1 MPWSSYA
8 RQPDGRVRLVDDTGG
23 TLDLLPSPS
32 VDAEIARID
41 GAMQPMVPEVVP
53 DGIVTAKSAPMAAN
67 RAQMI
72 TPPAAPVVNV
82 APPAAGNP
90 LVPPAPIVAAP
101 APAPG
106 SPLAPM
112 AAPPAPTGPAPA
124 APAAPPPPAG
134 PSPAGLGAGKIV
146 RGQNWGNV
154 NAEDQ
159 LRGAQANLL
168 IQQANEELKGSPG
181 RFVPGGTFPTGRTE
195 QFAPGP
201 DPLATAEREAAE
213 RKLARVDDALTWVET
228 HRQQDLGDAAQAE
241 AARAAERQRQLD
253 ELNARQQQK
262 LGGVLEQIDTGR
274 RELADAKI
282 DPDRKLKEMST
293 GQRAT
298 TALLMLLGGFGK
310 ALAGEDGDPMAM
322 RVLDESI
329 KMDIDLQREA
339 IDRKRGNLNTLG
351 EIYRLTREQ
360 FGDERMAQDAAYLA
374 GLEIYKAKIQKVH
387 AEADAAMGVETQY
400 DADGRIIASNPYS
413 IKAQRLLAALDVEQ
427 ARLREQLSQAAA
439 GQVSQQF
446 ATVQDR
452 IEGGKAPNREKAAKL
467 LGEAAK
473 AAGSEGQQVTYGDQ
487 KFKLGAFVEPGE
499 GKALRGD
506 LGGIENLKADI
517 ALLEKEL
524 KDHPVDSK
532 TFNKSKVD
540 GLMERISSKG
550 NVVLGQGAK
559 NNDEAARWNA
569 ILGGVMTNGVGAV
582 QDMSR
587 WADDMAKRKLDQ
599 VNAKPAGAGPK
610 INVPQELQ
618 DKASGARPMG
628 GGGGVVGLPRGAA
641 PQQRPSSPVV
651 RSTGAA
657 ASPLD
662 RAGAAVVQLREA
674 KDDKARA
681 KTVTLLRST
690 LRDSLQAGQL
700 GESEYK
706 AALTLADA
714 GDVDGLLGFLGRMRG
729 AVPLAPGAAMRPDD
743 LNRAISNRLLMSQ
756 LDRAGEP
763 ALRAMA
769 TPPAAL
775 TTVVQKTKGK
785 LLPTEKRLW
794 LGPRPPRSRS
804 TGPMTR
810 PCRCLRRRLRRS
822 CARESTGSRKTRPC
836 PCRRRMGPGRRSPA
850 RRP

>member
-1 MPWSSYA
+1 MAWSSYA
-8 RQPDGRVRLVDDTGG
+8 RQPDGKVRLVDDAGG

-41 GAMQPMVPEVVP
+41 ALTPMQPEVVP
-53 DGIVTAKSAPMAAN
+53 DGIVSAGSGPMTAQ

-82 APPAAGNP
+82 SPPAAGNP
-90 LVPPAPIVAAP
+90 LVPPAPVVAAP

-106 SPLAPM
+106 SPLVPM
-112 AAPPAPTGPAPA
+112 APAPPAPTAPTPAPAPA
-124 APAAPPPPAG
+124 APGAPPAG

-146 RGQNWGNV
+146 RGQSWGNV

-168 IQQANEELKGSPG
+168 IQQANEELRGSPG

-213 RKLARVDDALTWVET
+213 KKLARVDDALTWVET

-293 GQRAT
+293 GQQAG
-298 TALLMLLGGFGK
+298 AAIAMLLGGFGK
-310 ALAGEDGDPMAM
+310 ALSGESGDPMAM
-322 RVLDESI
+322 RVLDDAI
-329 KMDIDLQREA
+329 KLDIDLQREA

-374 GLEIYKAKIQKVH
+374 GLEIYKAKIQKLN

-400 DADGRIIASNPYS
+400 DADGKIIASNPYS

-452 IEGGKAPNREKAAKL
+452 VEGGKAPNREKAAKL
-467 LGEAAK
+467 LGDAAK
-473 AAGSEGQQVTYGDQ
+473 AAGSEGQRVTYEDQ
-487 KFKLGAFVEPGE
+487 KYKIGAFAEQGE
-499 GKALRGD
+499 GKTLRKELGD
-506 LGGIENLKADI
+506 IESFKADVK
-517 ALLEKEL
+517 LLEKEL

-532 TFNKSKVD
+532 TFNKSKID
-540 GLMERISSKG
+540 GLMERISSKA

-559 NNDEAARWNA
+559 NNDEAARWQA

-582 QDMSR
+582 QDLNR
-587 WADDMAKRKLDQ
+587 WADDMARRKLDQ
-599 VNAKPAGAGPK
+599 VDAKPAGAGPK
-610 INVPQELQ
+610 LNVPQDLL
-618 DKASGARPMG
+618 DKASGARPI
-628 GGGGVVGLPRGAA
+628 GGVVGLPRAA

-674 KDDKARA
+674 KDDKARD
-681 KTVTLLRST
+681 KTVALLRST
-690 LRDSLQAGQL
+690 LRDSLRAGQL
-700 GESEYK
+700 GEPEYK

-756 LDRAGEP
+756 LDRAGKP
-763 ALRAMA
+763 TFQALA

-775 TTVVQKTKGK
+775 TTVATKTKGK
-785 LLPTEKRLW
+785 AKKLW
-794 LGPRPPRSRS
+794 PAPRPPRSRS
-804 TGPMTR
+804 TGPTTR
-810 PCRCLRRRLRRS
+810 PCRCLRPKPRRS
-822 CARESTGSRKTRPC
+822 CARESTGSRKTPSS
-836 PCRRRMGPGRRSPA
+836 PCRRPMAPGSRSPA
-850 RRP
+850 RRR